1 MALEMDFLGSKPTI
15 SRFFK
20 APRWVMPRGE
30 DGYLVSSLLQGD
42 SGIDYET
49 FRTANA

>member
-1 MALEMDFLGSKPTI
+1 MALKLEFLSSKRTI

-20 APRWVMPRGE
+20 APRWVMPRSE